1 MPEGTAPAQAAS
13 GPVAG
18 RVAAALTCV
27 AIDPQL
33 GGVLFV
39 GLPATLL
46 WDLARWLHAAL
57 TGDPQGGEIIMLG
70 STQSDDDLWGQ
81 AVSSSTDGEMRFGP
95 VAGSLVD
102 PPDGPPRTVIVPDLG
117 RASLAVVRSAVV
129 LIGSPAAVADRH
141 GWHQSWRPRSRWL
154 AACALPDLGRLSP
167 HLLDRFMV
175 RIDATGLA
183 RQPLDPQTIRA
194 ALDSPAEGGPQL
206 VSLPSPTMP
215 RPLAPGAGLPRLTSS
230 AASLAVETVGNIA
243 APARRDLALARVAR
257 ALAWTAGSDDVLD
270 AHVQEAAALL
280 QLTPPG
286 PEPASPPPQ
295 PPPEAP
301 APAGEAA
308 ADGPDETTDNR
319 GSPAPNA
326 DVPVPSYL
334 EDLSMPAGLLTTLY
348 AEDDPDSMPE
358 YASLREPWQ
367 RRSQLRASRG
377 PVIGTEPTRELTD
390 IALSATVVEAAK
402 FQPIRRS
409 GGRNTRN
416 TQRRGGRNAQPGM
429 LIWGSDLRRYRR
441 RSQADTAVVL
451 VLDHTCRRGWDWST
465 ALQPYLRWAYSQ
477 RAAITVVEFGH
488 RHCAYELRAEA
499 YRSGSVLDERL
510 AASLERPAGR
520 ATPLAHALDVAVQ
533 QLRRQLRYGA
543 AATER
548 AWLVVASDGR
558 GNVPLE
564 ASQRDVPPEFV
575 SREGIAD
582 ALAAAAAV
590 RSLAAVRPVV
600 LSPPALTHYRELPF
614 DLADAMGGI
623 VAREEP

>member
-1 MPEGTAPAQAAS
+1 MPEEPALAAAAGT
-13 GPVAG
+13 PVAE
-18 RVAAALTCV
+18 RIATALTCV
-27 AIDPQL
+27 AIDPQV

-46 WDLARWLHAAL
+46 NELARWLHAAL
-57 TGDPQGGEIIMLG
+57 TGDPQGGEIVMLG
-70 STQSDDDLWGQ
+70 STHSDDDLWGQ
-81 AVSSSTDGEMRFGP
+81 VVSSSADGELRFGP
-95 VAGSLVD
+95 AAGSLVD
-102 PPDGPPRTVIVPDLG
+102 PPDGPPRTVIVPDLA

-141 GWHQSWRPRSRWL
+141 GSHQSWRPRSRWL
-154 AACALPDLGRLSP
+154 AACALSDLGRLSP

-183 RQPLDPQTIRA
+183 RQPLDPRTFRA
-194 ALDSPAEGGPQL
+194 ALNSTAVGEPGL
-206 VSLPSPTMP
+206 ISLPEPAMP
-215 RPLAPGAGLPRLTSS
+215 GPPEPGVRLPHLTSS
-230 AASLAVETVGNIA
+230 AAGLAVEITGNVA
-243 APARRDLALARVAR
+243 APARRDLTLARMAR
-257 ALAWTAGSDDVLD
+257 ALAWAAGSEQVLD
-270 AHVQEAAALL
+270 AHVYEAAALL
-280 QLTPPG
+280 QLTPLGQSELPSL
-286 PEPASPPPQ
+286 PDQ
-295 PPPEAP
+295 PPSPAT
-301 APAGEAA
+301 APAGETFVPGPEEELDVAGSLAPNVSAA
-308 ADGPDETTDNR
+308 AL
-319 GSPAPNA
+319 
-326 DVPVPSYL
+326 SYL
-334 EDLSMPAGLLTTLY
+334 ENLSMPASLLTGTLY

-390 IALSATVVEAAK
+390 IALSATVLESAK
-402 FQPIRRS
+402 FQTIRR
-409 GGRNTRN
+409 GDRDPQT
-416 TQRRGGRNAQPGM
+416 AV

-451 VLDHTCRRGWDWST
+451 VLDHTCRHGWDWST

-488 RHCAYELRAEA
+488 HGCADELRAEA
-499 YRSGSVLDERL
+499 YKSSSVLDGRL

-520 ATPLAHALDVAVQ
+520 ATPLAHGLDVAVQ

-564 ASQRDVPPEFV
+564 ASQRDARPEFV
-575 SREGIAD
+575 GSEGVTD
-582 ALAAAAAV
+582 ALAAATAV

-600 LSPPALTHYRELPF
+600 LAPPGLTHYRELPF

-623 VAREEP
+623 VAQEEA